1 MARKDHLNMID
12 DALDSAAL
20 KETQQ
25 HKSINKE
32 KKVKTINLS
41 VAWENSIKEYFGG
54 TVSGYITMA
63 IQEQMKRDGIL

>member
-1 MARKDHLNMID
+1 MARKDHLDMID

-20 KETQQ
+20 KETQ
-25 HKSINKE
+25 HKSTNKE

-41 VAWENSIKEYFGG
+41 LAWEDSIKEYFGG

>member
-1 MARKDHLNMID
+1 MARKDHLDMID

-25 HKSINKE
+25 KSTNKE

-41 VAWENSIKEYFGG
+41 VAWEDSIKEYFGG